1 MSIPDFR
8 VVVAIDFGTTTSAP
22 KNNTVLQYDDNSWDV
37 IAWGYEALAREPRK
51 KIRIVSKP
59 EPKPVER
66 FKLHLADLKDSDKP
80 YLPPNLDYRKAI
92 SDFLK
97 SMKPLILETL
107 VNIWPNLKF
116 PEHVRLVFTIPAEW
130 SPEAIGILQDC
141 ILKAGYTTKNSKNNL
156 EFTTEPEAAALYC
169 MEKLEE
175 LRLSEG
181 STFMVVDCGGGTVD
195 LTVRKLLSKNK
206 LSEITERSGDLCGS
220 TYVDDEFIVFLENK
234 FGFGA
239 LDEFRR
245 NHYDQYQYLILNF
258 FCPRVK
264 FGFDGNNS
272 SFRTI
277 DLDIEKFCPALMK
290 YVNDDIKEEMEQEDW
305 LLEIKYEDVRKMFDP
320 VIEKIIRLIRNQLT
334 SSKEK
339 CSAMFIVGGFAESPY
354 LVSKVKEAFN
364 SAGVIYGLNKKT
376 IATRQLK
383 LNYGVQVY
391 PLWKKGVDPKKRMTA
406 EGRIYK
412 FNCLAYRGKEYSP
425 DKPFSST
432 YYPVY
437 PDQTG
442 INFKVYATARHNQR
456 FCDEPGMKPIG
467 ELYVELPDVESK
479 LDRPVF
485 FSLMFGESLITATA
499 QNKNT
504 ERIYTAEFKYTIP
517 DFYFGPTTC

>member
-8 VVVAIDFGTTTSAP
+8 VVVAIDFGTTT
-22 KNNTVLQYDDNSWDV
+22 
-37 IAWGYEALAREPRK
+37 
-51 KIRIVSKP
+51 
-59 EPKPVER
+59 
-66 FKLHLADLKDSDKP
+66 
-80 YLPPNLDYRKAI
+80 
-92 SDFLK
+92 
-97 SMKPLILETL
+97 
-107 VNIWPNLKF
+107 
-116 PEHVRLVFTIPAEW
+116 

-206 LSEITERSGDLCGS
+206 LSEITERSGDLC
-220 TYVDDEFIVFLENK
+220 
-234 FGFGA
+234 
-239 LDEFRR
+239 
-245 NHYDQYQYLILNF
+245 
-258 FCPRVK
+258 
-264 FGFDGNNS
+264 
-272 SFRTI
+272 
-277 DLDIEKFCPALMK
+277 
-290 YVNDDIKEEMEQEDW
+290 EEMEQEDW

-320 VIEKIIRLIRNQLT
+320 VIEKVIRLIRNQLT

-354 LVSKVKEAFN
+354 LVSKVKETFN
-364 SAGVIYGLNKKT
+364 SAVPIICVPQNPISAVLRGGVIYGLNKKT

-406 EGRIYK
+406 EG
-412 FNCLAYRGKEYSP
+412 P
-425 DKPFSST
+425 
-432 YYPVY
+432 
-437 PDQTG
+437 
-442 INFKVYATARHNQR
+442 
-456 FCDEPGMKPIG
+456 
-467 ELYVELPDVESK
+467 
-479 LDRPVF
+479 
-485 FSLMFGESLITATA
+485 

-517 DFYFGPTTC
+517 DFYFGPATR